1 MLFSCRLLISFDL
14 MHETNNL
21 KEVKI
26 DGAQIPVE
34 TAYWSYSEQKVQNDS
49 EIDKKSRSCGLSY

>member
-1 MLFSCRLLISFDL
+1 

-34 TAYWSYSEQKVQNDS
+34 TADWSYSEQKVQNDS